1 MTLKNKNK
9 NGGTP
14 IFYVAC
20 GFSKGEGV
28 RGFVR
33 LPKIET
39 SDHFSKSC
47 PPILKH
53 TMSKPLSALLSQFPI
68 RVLASEMEDLKDK
81 EVLVKCHTMSG
92 SEHIVAI
99 ADWQLSSTIALFAGH
114 VCDVYHERIHLAI
127 DCETLGMNVPMTEVA
142 KRLKDD
148 HVVQVLV
155 KDPPNIIPYFMRPD
169 ILVGHRAYGP
179 NPTDDGW

>member
-1 MTLKNKNK
+1 M
-9 NGGTP
+9 
-14 IFYVAC
+14 
-20 GFSKGEGV
+20 S
-28 RGFVR
+28 
-33 LPKIET
+33 
-39 SDHFSKSC
+39 
-47 PPILKH
+47 
-53 TMSKPLSALLSQFPI
+53 SKPLSALLSNFPI
-68 RVLASEMEDLKDK
+68 RVLASEMEELKDK

-99 ADWQLSSTIALFAGH
+99 ADWQLSSTIALYAGH

-142 KRLKDD
+142 KRLKED

-155 KDPPNIIPYFMRPD
+155 KDPPRFTPSFMRPD

-179 NPTDDGW
+179 NPMGDGW

>member
-1 MTLKNKNK
+1 
-9 NGGTP
+9 
-14 IFYVAC
+14 
-20 GFSKGEGV
+20 
-28 RGFVR
+28 
-33 LPKIET
+33 
-39 SDHFSKSC
+39 
-47 PPILKH
+47 
-53 TMSKPLSALLSQFPI
+53 MSKPLSALLSQFPI
-68 RVLASEMEDLKDK
+68 RVLASEMEELKDK

-142 KRLKDD
+142 KRLKED

-155 KDPPNIIPYFMRPD
+155 KDPPRFTPSFMKRD
-169 ILVGHRAYGP
+169 ILVGHRAYGGDVP
-179 NPTDDGW
+179 SPHPSPLE